1 MQKVIVTGECQAKL
15 VEVADPQPKEDW
27 ALVKVMP
34 MCDVAKAFDLQT
46 SGQCAKILLKPCEV

>member
-1 MQKVIVTGECQAKL
+1 VQKVIVTGERRAEL

-34 MCDVAKAFDLQT
+34 MCDVAKAFDLQM
-46 SGQCAKILLKPCEV
+46 SGQCAKILLQPCEV